1 MRHGETYAAAAPKIS
16 CLLALVKND
25 NTAEKTSVKTRRIPI
40 VIGVFVP
47 DWLTILRCQ
56 SKYTGMTSRARIIK
70 VIINVTRVSMRD
82 LV

>member
-1 MRHGETYAAAAPKIS
+1 MRHDETYAAAAPKTS

-40 VIGVFVP
+40 VVGVFGP
-47 DWLTILRCQ
+47 DWFTILRFQ
-56 SKYTGMTSRARIIK
+56 SKYTGMMSRTRIIK
-70 VIINVTRVSMRD
+70 VIINVTKVSMRD